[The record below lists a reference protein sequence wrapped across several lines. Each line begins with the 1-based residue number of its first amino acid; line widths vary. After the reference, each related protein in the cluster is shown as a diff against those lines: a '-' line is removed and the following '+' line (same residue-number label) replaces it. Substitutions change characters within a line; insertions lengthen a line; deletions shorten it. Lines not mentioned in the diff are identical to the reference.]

1 MNFKIVTTMRNFTI
15 MKTKNVT
22 LVTPVGTAQ
31 YPWLNK
37 ADTHFN
43 ENGVYHVDMIFSSQE
58 EVQEFINK
66 AEEVRDAYFDDL
78 CEKDAKKKRFI
89 KTDIGEELD
98 DGEGFKIKFKSNA
111 SFVGKDG
118 NVIKV
123 KIPLFDGT
131 GKPCPKAKIGSG
143 SQIRVSC
150 QVIPYANPA
159 SKTVGVSFRLQGVQ
173 VVQIVEWG
181 GQSASALGFGA
192 VEGGYSYD
200 ESSYEDDYE
209 EEETTEE
216 AVEAKGDF

>member
-1 MNFKIVTTMRNFTI
+1 MNFKIVNITRNITL

-43 ENGVYHVDMIFSSQE
+43 ENGVYHVDMVFESKEDVS
-58 EVQEFINK
+58 EFIAS
-66 AEEVRDAYFDDL
+66 AEAVRDAYFDEL

-123 KIPLFDGT
+123 KIPLFDGS

-181 GQSASALGFGA
+181 GQSASSLGFGA

-200 ESSYEDDYE
+200 ESAYEDYIE
-209 EEETTEE
+209 EEDAEE